1 MQAAT
6 EAHDAEEA
14 AHDGGTSPTRRGR
27 PRTRRADEASRGTR
41 RRGTSSPTPAAS
53 RRRPLRTRDHG
64 DKLKITQTRSRIG
77 QKPRH
82 RATLDTLGL
91 RKIND
96 TTIRERT
103 DVLEGQ
109 LRLVNHLVRVE
120 EAKEA

>member
-1 MQAAT
+1 MAT
-6 EAHDAEEA
+6 
-14 AHDGGTSPTRRGR
+14 
-27 PRTRRADEASRGTR
+27 
-41 RRGTSSPTPAAS
+41 
-53 RRRPLRTRDHG
+53 
-64 DKLKITQTRSRIG
+64 KVKITQTRSRIG
-77 QKPRH
+77 TKPRH

>member
-1 MQAAT
+1 MSQ
-6 EAHDAEEA
+6 
-14 AHDGGTSPTRRGR
+14 
-27 PRTRRADEASRGTR
+27 
-41 RRGTSSPTPAAS
+41 
-53 RRRPLRTRDHG
+53 
-64 DKLKITQTRSRIG
+64 KLKITQTRSKIG

-103 DVLEGQ
+103 PVLEGQ

>member
-1 MQAAT
+1 MAT
-6 EAHDAEEA
+6 
-14 AHDGGTSPTRRGR
+14 
-27 PRTRRADEASRGTR
+27 
-41 RRGTSSPTPAAS
+41 
-53 RRRPLRTRDHG
+53 
-64 DKLKITQTRSRIG
+64 KVKITQVRSRIG
-77 QKPRH
+77 TKPRH

-109 LRLVNHLVRVE
+109 LRLVNHLVRIE

>member
-1 MQAAT
+1 MA
-6 EAHDAEEA
+6 
-14 AHDGGTSPTRRGR
+14 
-27 PRTRRADEASRGTR
+27 
-41 RRGTSSPTPAAS
+41 
-53 RRRPLRTRDHG
+53 
-64 DKLKITQTRSRIG
+64 KIKITQTRSRIG

-96 TTIRERT
+96 TTVRERT